1 MIRIEHEHSKI
12 VYRVFCF
19 KIIDYDK
26 IEFAENGWKNKYL
39 KGRKNCENKLISVNH
54 IPKKVT
60 YVRN

>member
-26 IEFAENGWKNKYL
+26 IEFAKNG
-39 KGRKNCENKLISVNH
+39 
-54 IPKKVT
+54 
-60 YVRN
+60 